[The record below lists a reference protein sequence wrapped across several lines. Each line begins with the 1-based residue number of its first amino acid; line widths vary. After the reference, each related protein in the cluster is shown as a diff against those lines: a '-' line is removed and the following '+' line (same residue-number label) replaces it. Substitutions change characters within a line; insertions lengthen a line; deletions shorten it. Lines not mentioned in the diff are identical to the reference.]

1 MDNAPKSATFKVQ
14 ALTDGPS
21 SKEGYK
27 GTDVEETLPASI
39 VTGPK
44 EPTEIPK
51 EPVEIPKVPN
61 SEADKTG
68 DPSSQVVNA
77 QPTPP
82 KDDQSKAPKEPEA
95 DKSVQPSKLALKE
108 LSQLTSKLQKSDTK
122 NFGTIGLL
130 IHLPESNY
138 EGVKG

>member
-1 MDNAPKSATFKVQ
+1 MDP
-14 ALTDGPS
+14 
-21 SKEGYK
+21 
-27 GTDVEETLPASI
+27 
-39 VTGPK
+39 
-44 EPTEIPK
+44 EPTH
-51 EPVEIPKVPN
+51 
-61 SEADKTG
+61 
-68 DPSSQVVNA
+68 
-77 QPTPP
+77 P

-138 EGVKG
+138 EGVKGLCDTICSQFNEKMKDSNVHHKLQYLIENGRVKFICGTAMV